1 MFSSPNDYSNYYS
14 NSANWLRT
22 SGITAMNKH
31 FAYLSLLDEIVPFNN
46 QLTNLQGL
54 GLYPLYDTTFVDIS
68 SSPYSNS
75 HCLYT
80 TQTPGLAILYHNS
93 TMKLSS
99 INNSVW
105 TYMLTSDPSEGCSA
119 DLDGDLI
126 VGVGDV
132 LTLLGEFGCSSGC
145 TADLDADGNVT
156 ISDVLNL
163 LGLFGE
169 SCP

>member
-1 MFSSPNDYSNYYS
+1 M
-14 NSANWLRT
+14 
-22 SGITAMNKH
+22 
-31 FAYLSLLDEIVPFNN
+31 
-46 QLTNLQGL
+46 
-54 GLYPLYDTTFVDIS
+54 
-68 SSPYSNS
+68 
-75 HCLYT
+75 
-80 TQTPGLAILYHNS
+80 AI
-93 TMKLSS
+93 
-99 INNSVW
+99 IN
-105 TYMLTSDPSEGCSA
+105 TGFDPSEGCPA

-132 LTLLGEFGCSSGC
+132 LILLGEFGCSSGC